1 LPKPLNKYQPF
12 TSDDVNYKFIL
23 GTFGYEEEY
32 STLSPSSS
40 FIIYTLQDD
49 ANVYNGNPYLFV
61 STGSGGSPGYMYL
74 DLDYSNLWSS
84 LCCECVLKIVKKLAG
99 EVI

>member
-49 ANVYNGNPYLFV
+49 ANVYRWKPLFV
-61 STGSGGSPGYMYL
+61 RFNRFWRESWLYVPRFGL
-74 DLDYSNLWSS
+74 
-84 LCCECVLKIVKKLAG
+84 
-99 EVI
+99 